1 MREGWDDRVS
11 RGWRHSVNAEEWGPG
26 AGSQEVWEEWE
37 GERKTE
43 KMASHFSTS
52 KSGWGGQER
61 DGGS

>member
-1 MREGWDDRVS
+1 M
-11 RGWRHSVNAEEWGPG
+11 NAEEWGPG

-37 GERKTE
+37 GERRAE
-43 KMASHFSTS
+43 KVASHFPTS